1 MRAKNQL
8 FILISVGLLSVV
20 LLMMPIAAAT
30 PYLLPTPTS
39 RIPIA
44 TAAPP
49 DIYPEGEAGTAIIH
63 EAGWTRPI
71 KLPFNDDGWEDSPY
85 ITRDGSQI
93 IFFYH
98 PYPDLI
104 TAAETLTEEI
114 LADPQSAVERG
125 IDGKLYISPR
135 PFTERYIHPISQD
148 DSPAL
153 ECCAY
158 ISQSGDLFYNS
169 TRRSFELGESA
180 PVTVYLN
187 GERLDF
193 HTGDYEGN
201 PHYCDA
207 LDELWFDCPGDENL
221 CIMRDA
227 AAQDFQGEITLAPY
241 PINAEPYEEIQ
252 DSQAFLTDDCMT
264 LYITSDRAERGN
276 IDIYRLERLD
286 EEGQQWSEPQLFI
299 SNETP
304 IAELSMT
311 ADGRE
316 LIFAQ
321 IFWRDDGSPGID
333 IYYSRKVEEE

>member
-1 MRAKNQL
+1 MTTRHRL
-8 FILISVGLLSVV
+8 LILISVGLLGAMA
-20 LLMMPIAAAT
+20 LIMPTTTAA
-30 PYLLPTPTS
+30 PHLRPTPTS
-39 RIPIA
+39 HIPIA
-44 TAAPP
+44 TAAPR
-49 DIYPEGEAGTAIIH
+49 DVYPEGEAGTAIIH
-63 EAGWTRPI
+63 EAGWMRPI

-104 TAAETLTEEI
+104 SAAEAITEEI
-114 LADPQSAVERG
+114 LADPQSAVARG

-158 ISQSGDLFYNS
+158 LSQSGDLFYNS

-180 PVTVYLN
+180 PVTIYRN

-193 HTGDYEGN
+193 QTGDTEGN

-221 CIMRDA
+221 CVMENA
-227 AAQDFQGEITLAPY
+227 AAQDFQGEFILAPY
-241 PINAEPYEEIQ
+241 PINAEAYETVQ

-264 LYITSDRAERGN
+264 LYITSDRAQIGN
-276 IDIYRLERLD
+276 LDIYRLERLAP
-286 EEGQQWSEPQLFI
+286 EGQQWSAPQLFI

-321 IFWRDDGSPGID
+321 IFWREDGSPGID
-333 IYYSRKVEEE
+333 IYYSRKIEEE